1 VLVAQGKLPLF
12 QRHDHVPGQTA
23 ATAALSMS
31 QSVGFGQ
38 RLAGHDGDRREGWRD
53 RLAALDLVPDLGT
66 NIGTGEWWRGVA
78 TVVVLC
84 AAILSTAP
92 GFEPID
98 AAAAAPMAGRD
109 FDEMRAQSIMP
120 LAFGGDSGRHMAA
133 TDAVR
138 PLAQT
143 PERPQLELTA
153 VYGQGDSFARVLER
167 AGVGGAEAARLA
179 SQVAAAVPL
188 SDISAGTRID
198 LVLGRRPAR
207 NVPRPL
213 DALAMRARFDLR
225 IEMERIDGNL
235 VMRRI
240 PIAVDNTPL
249 RIRARVGDSLYRSAR
264 AAGAS
269 AGTVQSYLRV
279 MAGQLSVA
287 RDIRASDEFDI
298 IVEHRRAET
307 GESESGKMLYAA
319 LVRDGRPK
327 VQMVEWTVGGRAQ
340 WFEASGVGEQ
350 RGGLARPTA
359 GPVTSTY
366 GMRRH
371 PILGYRRMHSG
382 MDFGGGYGAPIYAV
396 TDGLVMIAGRHGGYG
411 NYVRIAHGG
420 GLGSGYGHM
429 SRIAVAPGQRV
440 VRGQVIGYIGS
451 TGLSTGPHLHY
462 ELYRN
467 GAAVNPA
474 SVTFVTRA
482 LLAGQD
488 LANFRAKLQR
498 LLTVKPGAA
507 LSGGPAVVFEP
518 PKAGSLARTAAERA
532 GGSL

>member
-1 VLVAQGKLPLF
+1 MPLLF
-12 QRHDHVPGQTA
+12 QRHEQGPGHAA
-23 ATAALSMS
+23 ATAALSLAQRVDFGGTS
-31 QSVGFGQ
+31 FGQ
-38 RLAGHDGDRREGWRD
+38 RLAAQDSTMHQGWRE

-78 TVVVLC
+78 TVVLLC
-84 AAILSTAP
+84 AAAISTAP
-92 GFEPID
+92 GLKPVE
-98 AAAAAPMAGRD
+98 AAAAAPMNARD

-143 PERPQLELTA
+143 PERPQIQLTA
-153 VYGQGDSFARVLER
+153 IYGQGDSFARVLER
-167 AGVGGAEAARLA
+167 AGVGGADAAQLA
-179 SQVAAAVPL
+179 AQVAAAVPL

-225 IEMERIDGNL
+225 IEMERMDGRL
-235 VMRRI
+235 VLRRI
-240 PIAVDNTPL
+240 PIAVDATPL

-269 AGTVQSYLRV
+269 AATVQSYLRV
-279 MAGQLSVA
+279 MAQQLSVA
-287 RDIRASDEFDI
+287 RDIRSGDEFDI

-327 VQMVEWTVGGRAQ
+327 VQMVEWTVGGRTQ

-350 RGGLARPTA
+350 RGGMARPTA

-396 TDGLVMIAGRHGGYG
+396 TDGVVMIAGRHGGFG
-411 NYVRIAHGG
+411 NYVRLNHGN

-440 VRGQVIGYIGS
+440 GRGQLIGYIGS

-467 GAAVNPA
+467 GAPVNPA

-498 LLTVKPGAA
+498 LLLVKPGAA
-507 LSGGPAVVFEP
+507 LSGGPAVVFET

-532 GGSL
+532 GGGV